1 MSTTSKTKNWQV
13 VTNCSSVKRRKD
25 PVVSPSL
32 SSRNIEELA
41 KSWVGKLSKAKTL
54 EKVIDT
60 YGGRTF
66 KEAISAS
73 QLVDAELSVISAG
86 LGLVKANEKIPNY
99 NLTISTGDGSIS
111 TWLRDRGLQSKDWWM
126 TLNQHLNKVNSLRN
140 LLSDAPGVIFALPSS
155 YLKLIQFDLDSL
167 CLADLERIY
176 IITSEAGQLGLSEQ
190 LQQRCLP
197 YDERLDGAINFQG
210 TRNDFAQ
217 RALKHFVE
225 EVDFKKIP
233 LPESKSKVLSFLSKH
248 KKPVLPT
255 RVKASDKEIQKLIKI
270 NWKTYDGKRDPL
282 HRFLRDVAL
291 VSCEQKRFSTLWNQ
305 VREQKHKVN

>member
-1 MSTTSKTKNWQV
+1 MTTTSKIKNWQI
-13 VTNCSSVKRRKD
+13 VTNCSSIKRRKD
-25 PVVSPSL
+25 TTLSPSL
-32 SSRNIEELA
+32 SSRSLEELA
-41 KSWVGKLSKAKTL
+41 KSWVSKISKAKTL

-73 QLVDAELSVISAG
+73 KLVDAELSVISAG
-86 LGLVKANEKIPNY
+86 LGLVKADEKIPNY

-111 TWLRDRGLQSKDWWM
+111 TWLRDRGLQSKDWWKA
-126 TLNQHLNKVNSLRN
+126 LNQHLNKVNSLHN

-225 EVDFKKIP
+225 EIDFKKIT

-291 VSCEQKRFSTLWNQ
+291 VSCEQKRFSTLWNE
-305 VREQKHKVN
+305 VKDQKSKVN

>member
-1 MSTTSKTKNWQV
+1 MSTTLKIKNWQI
-13 VTNCSSVKRRKD
+13 VTNCSSIKRRKD
-25 PVVSPSL
+25 TVLSPSR
-32 SSRNIEELA
+32 SSRNLEELA
-41 KSWVGKLSKAKTL
+41 KSWASKISKAKTL

-73 QLVDAELSVISAG
+73 KLVDAELSVISAG
-86 LGLVKANEKIPNY
+86 LGLVKADEKIPNY

-111 TWLRDRGLQSKDWWM
+111 NWLRDRGLQSKDWWM
-126 TLNQHLNKVNSLRN
+126 ALNQHLNKVNSLRN

-190 LQQRCLP
+190 LRERCLP

-225 EVDFKKIP
+225 QVDFKKVP

-255 RVKASDKEIQKLIKI
+255 RIKASDKEIQKLIKI
-270 NWKTYDGKRDPL
+270 NWKNYDGKRDPL

-291 VSCEQKRFSTLWNQ
+291 VSCEQKRFSTLWNE
-305 VREQKHKVN
+305 VREQKSKVN

>member
-1 MSTTSKTKNWQV
+1 MNTTSKIKRWQV
-13 VTNCSSVKRRKD
+13 VTNCSSVKKRRD
-25 PVVSPSL
+25 PVLSPSL
-32 SSRNIEELA
+32 SSRNLEELA

-73 QLVDAELSVISAG
+73 QLVEAELSVISAG
-86 LGLVKANEKIPNY
+86 LGLVKADEKIPNY

-111 TWLRDRGLQSKDWWM
+111 TWLRDRGLQSKDWWKA
-126 TLNQHLNKVNSLRN
+126 LNHHLNKDSSISN
-140 LLSDAPGVIFALPSS
+140 LLIDASGVIFALPSS
-155 YLKLIQFDLDSL
+155 YLKLIQHELDSL
-167 CLADLERIY
+167 CIEELERIY
-176 IITSEAGQLGLSEQ
+176 IITSEAGQLGLSKQ
-190 LQQRCLP
+190 LRQRCLP
-197 YDERLDGAINFQG
+197 YDERLDGAINYQG

-225 EVDFKKIP
+225 EVDFKKLP
-233 LPESKSKVLSFLSKH
+233 LSESKSQVLSFLSKH

-255 RVKASDKEIQKLIKI
+255 RTKASDKEIQKLIKT
-270 NWKTYDGKRDPL
+270 NWKTYEGKRDPL

-291 VSCEQKRFSTLWNQ
+291 VSCEQKRFSTLWNE
-305 VREQKHKVN
+305 VREQKSKVN